1 MDLLTHVL
9 NIRRRGDVVMNTDN
23 VMLPNV
29 NSSKNT
35 SIKRNYLQKAKD
47 FFSALISNKAALL
60 GLIIILILII
70 TCNRL

>member
-47 FFSALISNKAALL
+47 FFLCFNF
-60 GLIIILILII
+60 
-70 TCNRL
+70 